1 MIKKKLQ
8 KIYKSILIKLFLHYY
23 GSIKLCDK
31 KIKKNKVILKY
42 RNKNFIYNI
51 YNIKNSRIFTD
62 NLYNVSFI
70 KENFLLKNISNQQH
84 ASGHY
89 LSARSNAVLKTGTP
103 KIIKKIKGKV
113 LSLIQGASGNNY
125 YHWLYDILPKLYLAL
140 INRKRFFDYYY
151 FPEIKNSYQKET
163 LKFLKINENK
173 IIHSGQFKHAQ
184 VKDLYIID
192 HPYYRQGSWSK
203 KFNSLPEWIIYFLRK
218 TFLNYKK
225 KFKCKQK
232 IFIDRSDTNNQHNQI
247 INNNY
252 LISFLKKR
260 GFESY
265 KLSELSFSQQIY
277 LFYNAKIIIGPH
289 GAGFA
294 NICFCKKNTKI
305 IDLKSRHFKKIKL
318 YKRISKINK
327 IKYLEIIS
335 PSNNQ
340 KKITINFKTIKKILK
355 NI

>member
-1 MIKKKLQ
+1 MIKKKIQ
-8 KIYKSILIKLFLHYY
+8 KIYKSILIKLFLYYY
-23 GSIKLCDK
+23 GSIKLGDK

-42 RNKNFIYNI
+42 RKRNFIYNI

-89 LSARSNAVLKTGTP
+89 LSARSNTVLKTGTP
-103 KIIKKIKGKV
+103 KIKKKIKGKV

-173 IIHSGQFKHAQ
+173 IIHSGQFKHVQ

-218 TFLNYKK
+218 KFLNYKK
-225 KFKCKQK
+225 KFKCKKK

-252 LISFLKKR
+252 LISFLKKK

-305 IDLKSRHFKKIKL
+305 IDLKSRHFKKINL

-327 IKYLEIIS
+327 IKYFEIIS

>member
-1 MIKKKLQ
+1 MIKKKLH
-8 KIYKSILIKLFLHYY
+8 KIYKNILIKFFLYYY
-23 GSIKLCDK
+23 GSIKLSDK
-31 KIKKNKVILKY
+31 KIKKDKVILKY

-84 ASGHY
+84 SSGHY
-89 LSARSNAVLKTGTP
+89 LSARFNTVLETGTP
-103 KIIKKIKGKV
+103 KIKKKIKGKV

-140 INRKRFFDYYY
+140 INRKKFFDYYY
-151 FPEIKNSYQKET
+151 FPEITNSYQKET
-163 LKFLKINENK
+163 LKFLKINEDK
-173 IIHSGQFKHAQ
+173 IIHSGQFKHAL
-184 VKDLYIID
+184 VEDLYIID
-192 HPYYRQGSWSK
+192 HPYYKQGSWSK
-203 KFNSLPEWIIYFLRK
+203 KFNFLPEWIIHFLRK

-225 KFKCKQK
+225 KFKCKKK
-232 IFIDRSDTNNQHNQI
+232 IFIDRSDTNSQHNQI
-247 INNNY
+247 TNNNY
-252 LISFLKKR
+252 LISFLKKK

-294 NICFCKKNTKI
+294 NICFCNKKTKI
-305 IDLKSRHFKKIKL
+305 IDLKSRYFKKINI

-340 KKITINFKTIKKILK
+340 KKITINSKTIKKILK